1 MLKFIAKNREQSLAL
16 EGLAY
21 HIADLEYMK
30 ERFGRDDAELPGIRK
45 TIILCFDQLDRL
57 QVPFWV
63 QNSVIAFATDW
74 RRYKGVYMIPWLKSH
89 RNIFL

>member
-1 MLKFIAKNREQSLAL
+1 MLKFIAKDREQSLAL

-30 ERFGRDDAELPGIRK
+30 ERFGRDDAELSGIRK
-45 TIILCFDQLDRL
+45 TISLCFDQLDRL

-63 QNSVIAFATDW
+63 QNSVIAFASDW
-74 RRYKGVYMIPWLKSH
+74 RRYKSVYMRPWLESH
-89 RNIFL
+89 RNILL